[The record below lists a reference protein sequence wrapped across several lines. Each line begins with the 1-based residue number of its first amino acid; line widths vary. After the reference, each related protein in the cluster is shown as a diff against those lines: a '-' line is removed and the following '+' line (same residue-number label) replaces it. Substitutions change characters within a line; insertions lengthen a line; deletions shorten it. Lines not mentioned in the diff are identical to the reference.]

1 MEPKDWS
8 DTGPAP
14 LGQPREYT
22 ATEMLHEMVNHM
34 ACTARILADE
44 AEDWGDVLDFNDLD
58 TQVLKF
64 KQAIRKACRKS
75 VDIPPAPV

>member
-1 MEPKDWS
+1 MEPKDCTLIS
-8 DTGPAP
+8 GLP
-14 LGQPREYT
+14 QPREFT

-58 TQVLKF
+58 TQVLKL
-64 KQAIRKACRKS
+64 KQAIRKACRETR
-75 VDIPPAPV
+75 

>member
-1 MEPKDWS
+1 MEPKYCTCTPIS
-8 DTGPAP
+8 GLP
-14 LGQPREYT
+14 QPRECT

-44 AEDWGDVLDFNDLD
+44 AEDWGDTLDFDDLD

-64 KQAIRKACRKS
+64 KQAIRKACRETR
-75 VDIPPAPV
+75 

>member
-1 MEPKDWS
+1 MEPKYCTLIS
-8 DTGPAP
+8 GLP
-14 LGQPREYT
+14 QPRECT
-22 ATEMLHEMVNHM
+22 ATEMLHEMVDHM

-58 TQVLKF
+58 TQVLRF

-75 VDIPPAPV
+75 VDIPTTGDE